1 MCGVACAAAPCA
13 ALLDLDAPLDTF
25 ERLCMNVEE
34 IFIVFHKSI
43 VPKIHKKLSYTKIQR
58 VSIYSAAATDAISRQ
73 KTNRET
79 DQHTKNIWEPRKK
92 V

>member
-1 MCGVACAAAPCA
+1 MRGVPCAAAPSA
-13 ALLDLDAPLDTF
+13 VLLDLNAPLDTF
-25 ERLCMNVEE
+25 ERLCLNVKE
-34 IFIVFHKSI
+34 IVIVFHRSI
-43 VPKIHKKLSYTKIQR
+43 VPKMHKKISYTKIQR

-79 DQHTKNIWEPRKK
+79 DQHNKNIWEQRKK